1 MDSNLRIVLV
11 GAGIGGLVAANALA
25 RFGFVVTLYEKSA
38 SLREVGA
45 GLTVGPNATH
55 ALEWLGLKEFLAGH
69 ADCPQTGG
77 TKHWKTGAVLIA
89 NRRGSAPLETYGA
102 NYYQIH
108 RADLHGALLALAEN
122 TPQITLHVGNG
133 LVDLTQSD
141 GEVTAHFANG
151 ETVSADLLIGADGI
165 RSAVRTC
172 LFGPDRPRFTGQVA
186 WRGLLPIDRIPLE
199 SLYPDSCVFTGPG
212 RILGR
217 YKVRRGTQINYVAI
231 VRKSGWE
238 EESWTIP
245 SPVADL
251 LAEYADWHEEVRR
264 IIASTPED
272 QCFKWAL
279 FDRDPLPRW
288 SIGRATL
295 LGDAAHPMLPFL
307 GQGAAMAIEDGIILA
322 RCLAASE
329 SVQQALARYEK
340 ARVERAAF
348 TLLESRAQGERM
360 QRAEP
365 EKYDRARTANAEA
378 LGLFSYNPTTV
389 AV

>member
-1 MDSNLRIVLV
+1 MKSDLHILLI

-25 RFGFVVTLYEKSA
+25 RFGFRVTLCEKSVH
-38 SLREVGA
+38 LREVGA

-55 ALEWLGLKEFLAGH
+55 ALEWLGLKEFLATH

-77 TKHWKTGAVLIA
+77 TKHWKTGEVLIA

-108 RADLHGALLALAEN
+108 RADLHGALLALAERS
-122 TPQITLHVGNG
+122 PLIALRLGAG
-133 LVDLTQSD
+133 LVDVAQTD
-141 GEVTAHFANG
+141 GEVTAHFADG
-151 ETVSADLLIGADGI
+151 GTASGDLLVGADGI
-165 RSAVRTC
+165 RSAVRAC

-186 WRGLLPIDRIPLE
+186 WRGLLPIERIPL
-199 SLYPDSCVFTGPG
+199 SALYPDSCVFTGPD

-217 YKVRRGTQINYVAI
+217 YKVRRGAYVNYVAI

-251 LAEYADWHEEVRR
+251 LAEYEDWHEEVRM

-288 SIGRATL
+288 TLGRATL

-307 GQGAAMAIEDGIILA
+307 GQGAAMAIEDGVVLA
-322 RCLAASE
+322 RCLAAADSLP
-329 SVQQALARYEK
+329 QALARYEK

-360 QRAEP
+360 QRADP

-378 LGLFSYNPTTV
+378 LGLFDYNPATV